1 MIKSDC
7 HMHTC
12 FSADSEATVTSMLD
26 AAVEKG
32 LEGVCITDHMD
43 LDFPE
48 TPDFPANAFQFDL
61 DEYFGQ
67 LNRLKEQYKGKLDLR
82 IGVEIGLQK
91 HLGEAYHRLTEAYP
105 FDFVIGSV
113 HLVGG
118 QDPYYRKIFEGRTDE
133 EVYRMAFR
141 EILENVEAVKDFD
154 ALGHLDYVVRYGIH
168 QAAEY
173 SYRKFSDE
181 IDAVL
186 KKLIAEGK
194 GLEMNLAGIKYGLG
208 FPNPHPDVLK
218 RYREL
223 GGEIITIGADAHEP
237 AHVAYELEK
246 ATEILREC
254 GFSYYA
260 EFHGRKPV
268 FQRIVP

>member
-12 FSADSEATVTSMLD
+12 FSADSEAPVTFMLD

-61 DEYFGQ
+61 DEYFGR
-67 LNRLKEQYKGKLDLR
+67 LNRLKEQYKDKLDLR

-91 HLGEAYHRLTEAYP
+91 HLGEAYHRLTETYP

-118 QDPYYRKIFEGRTDE
+118 QDPYYRKIFEGKTDE

-141 EILENVEAVKDFD
+141 ETLEDVAAVKDFD
-154 ALGHLDYVVRYGIH
+154 ALGHLDYVVW
-168 QAAEY
+168 
-173 SYRKFSDE
+173 
-181 IDAVL
+181 
-186 KKLIAEGK
+186 
-194 GLEMNLAGIKYGLG
+194 
-208 FPNPHPDVLK
+208 NPS
-218 RYREL
+218 
-223 GGEIITIGADAHEP
+223 G
-237 AHVAYELEK
+237 
-246 ATEILREC
+246 
-254 GFSYYA
+254 S
-260 EFHGRKPV
+260 
-268 FQRIVP
+268 RIFL

>member
-12 FSADSEATVTSMLD
+12 FSADSEAPVTFMLD

-61 DEYFGQ
+61 DEYFGR
-67 LNRLKEQYKGKLDLR
+67 LNRLKEQYKDKLDLR
-82 IGVEIGLQK
+82 K
-91 HLGEAYHRLTEAYP
+91 HLGEAYHRLTETYP

-118 QDPYYRKIFEGRTDE
+118 QDPYYRKIFEGKTDE

-141 EILENVEAVKDFD
+141 ETLEDVAAVKDFD

-186 KKLIAEGK
+186 KKLIAEEIGVEEEK
-194 GLEMNLAGIKYGLG
+194 IYGTETL
-208 FPNPHPDVLK
+208 P
-218 RYREL
+218 
-223 GGEIITIGADAHEP
+223 GARRGDH
-237 AHVAYELEK
+237 YD
-246 ATEILREC
+246 R
-254 GFSYYA
+254 
-260 EFHGRKPV
+260 GRCS
-268 FQRIVP
+268 

>member
-1 MIKSDC
+1 
-7 HMHTC
+7 MHTC
-12 FSADSEATVTSMLD
+12 FSADSEATVISMLD

-173 SYRKFSDE
+173 S
-181 IDAVL
+181 
-186 KKLIAEGK
+186 
-194 GLEMNLAGIKYGLG
+194 
-208 FPNPHPDVLK
+208 
-218 RYREL
+218 
-223 GGEIITIGADAHEP
+223 
-237 AHVAYELEK
+237 
-246 ATEILREC
+246 
-254 GFSYYA
+254 
-260 EFHGRKPV
+260 
-268 FQRIVP
+268 

>member
-141 EILENVEAVKDFD
+141 
-154 ALGHLDYVVRYGIH
+154 
-168 QAAEY
+168 
-173 SYRKFSDE
+173 
-181 IDAVL
+181 
-186 KKLIAEGK
+186 
-194 GLEMNLAGIKYGLG
+194 
-208 FPNPHPDVLK
+208 
-218 RYREL
+218 
-223 GGEIITIGADAHEP
+223 
-237 AHVAYELEK
+237 
-246 ATEILREC
+246 
-254 GFSYYA
+254 
-260 EFHGRKPV
+260 
-268 FQRIVP
+268 

>member
-1 MIKSDC
+1 
-7 HMHTC
+7 MHTC

-154 ALGHLDYVVRYGIH
+154 ALGHLDYVVRLWNPSGSGI
-168 QAAEY
+168 
-173 SYRKFSDE
+173 F
-181 IDAVL
+181 L
-186 KKLIAEGK
+186 
-194 GLEMNLAGIKYGLG
+194 
-208 FPNPHPDVLK
+208 
-218 RYREL
+218 
-223 GGEIITIGADAHEP
+223 
-237 AHVAYELEK
+237 
-246 ATEILREC
+246 
-254 GFSYYA
+254 
-260 EFHGRKPV
+260 
-268 FQRIVP
+268 

>member
-1 MIKSDC
+1 
-7 HMHTC
+7 MHTC

-105 FDFVIGSV
+105 FDFVIDLFIW
-113 HLVGG
+113 LV
-118 QDPYYRKIFEGRTDE
+118 DRILIIVKSLKE
-133 EVYRMAFR
+133 ERM
-141 EILENVEAVKDFD
+141 
-154 ALGHLDYVVRYGIH
+154 
-168 QAAEY
+168 
-173 SYRKFSDE
+173 
-181 IDAVL
+181 
-186 KKLIAEGK
+186 KKSTGWLSGK
-194 GLEMNLAGIKYGLG
+194 YWRMW
-208 FPNPHPDVLK
+208 
-218 RYREL
+218 R
-223 GGEIITIGADAHEP
+223 
-237 AHVAYELEK
+237 
-246 ATEILREC
+246 
-254 GFSYYA
+254 
-260 EFHGRKPV
+260 
-268 FQRIVP
+268 Q

>member
-1 MIKSDC
+1 
-7 HMHTC
+7 MHTC

-186 KKLIAEGK
+186 K
-194 GLEMNLAGIKYGLG
+194 N
-208 FPNPHPDVLK
+208 
-218 RYREL
+218 
-223 GGEIITIGADAHEP
+223 
-237 AHVAYELEK
+237 
-246 ATEILREC
+246 
-254 GFSYYA
+254 
-260 EFHGRKPV
+260 
-268 FQRIVP
+268 

>member
-1 MIKSDC
+1 
-7 HMHTC
+7 MHTC

-141 EILENVEAVKDFD
+141 EMSENHLTVSGDLSLPVSVLRLAWEIYGCFPQGFRFMAVEHF
-154 ALGHLDYVVRYGIH
+154 
-168 QAAEY
+168 
-173 SYRKFSDE
+173 
-181 IDAVL
+181 
-186 KKLIAEGK
+186 
-194 GLEMNLAGIKYGLG
+194 
-208 FPNPHPDVLK
+208 
-218 RYREL
+218 
-223 GGEIITIGADAHEP
+223 
-237 AHVAYELEK
+237 
-246 ATEILREC
+246 
-254 GFSYYA
+254 
-260 EFHGRKPV
+260 
-268 FQRIVP
+268 